1 MENPKVSIITTT
13 YNDKEN
19 LKKII
24 AQVKKQDY
32 DNIEYVIVDG
42 GSTDGTREVIAE
54 AEAYFGDRLKWISEK
69 DKGIYDAIN
78 KGIRLSTGDILGC
91 CFDQYAGPDVISKM
105 VAIMEKEG
113 TDGVHG
119 DLYYMEGDKV
129 VRYWHQGQGN
139 IRYGWMP
146 GHPTLYLKKS
156 VYDKYGLYKTDY
168 RISAD
173 YEFMI
178 RILKNKKVKLSYL
191 PEVLIY
197 MSHGGTSTNSLGAY
211 LAGMKEGHRA
221 LRENGVRFAWFTDL
235 CRTLRVLAQ
244 FIKKM

>member
-139 IRYGWMP
+139 IRCGWMP

-197 MSHGGTSTNSLGAY
+197 MSHGGTRTNSLGA
-211 LAGMKEGHRA
+211 
-221 LRENGVRFAWFTDL
+221 
-235 CRTLRVLAQ
+235 
-244 FIKKM
+244 

>member
-105 VAIMEKEG
+105 V
-113 TDGVHG
+113 DHG
-119 DLYYMEGDKV
+119 KGGHGRRTRRPLLYGG
-129 VRYWHQGQGN
+129 RQGGALLA
-139 IRYGWMP
+139 P
-146 GHPTLYLKKS
+146 GP
-156 VYDKYGLYKTDY
+156 G
-168 RISAD
+168 
-173 YEFMI
+173 
-178 RILKNKKVKLSYL
+178 
-191 PEVLIY
+191 
-197 MSHGGTSTNSLGAY
+197 
-211 LAGMKEGHRA
+211 
-221 LRENGVRFAWFTDL
+221 
-235 CRTLRVLAQ
+235 
-244 FIKKM
+244 